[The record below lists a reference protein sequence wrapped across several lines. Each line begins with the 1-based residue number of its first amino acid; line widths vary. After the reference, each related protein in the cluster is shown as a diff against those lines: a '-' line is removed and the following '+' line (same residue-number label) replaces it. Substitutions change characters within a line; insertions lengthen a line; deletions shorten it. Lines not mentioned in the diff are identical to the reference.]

1 MASLPVTVTVTVL
14 LFTLALSVASSKPG
28 NDINDEPLT
37 TVSAEPDPDSTKPT
51 LPGSDEVTVPVS
63 FVNFHPINRHFPRRP
78 LTTTEPFKRR
88 PCHEL
93 WGRGLQIS
101 YGNDMIL
108 SGEDEKAAGTTDVV
122 VADISAIK
130 ILVGSEEDDGSKKA
144 KVKLVKRKEE
154 DERDYYKRKIRK
166 FLNHLV

>member
-1 MASLPVTVTVTVL
+1 MAPLPVSVTVTVTVL

-28 NDINDEPLT
+28 NDIIDEPLT
-37 TVSAEPDPDSTKPT
+37 TVSVEPDPDSSKPT
-51 LPGSDEVTVPVS
+51 LPGSDEVTS

-93 WGRGLQIS
+93 RWGRGLQIS

-108 SGEDEKAAGTTDVV
+108 SGEDEKVAGTDVV
-122 VADISAIK
+122 VADIPAIK
-130 ILVGSEEDDGSKKA
+130 ILVGSEEDNGSKKA